1 MTNITFIDLEIN
13 PTNRQILDI
22 GAIRHDGASF
32 HCNSPKDL
40 MQFIAQT
47 EYIGGH
53 NILNHDLQYISPL
66 FAQVGYK
73 HPKVIGKTL
82 PSFIERRQITNRKPQ
97 QPTK

>member
-1 MTNITFIDLEIN
+1 MTEL
-13 PTNRQILDI
+13 L
-22 GAIRHDGASF
+22 
-32 HCNSPKDL
+32 
-40 MQFIAQT
+40 FIATRPKGLSNSLHQT

-73 HPKVIGKTL
+73 HPKVIDTL
-82 PSFIERRQITNRKPQ
+82 YLSPLLFPARPYHHLLKRRQITNRKPQ

>member
-73 HPKVIGKTL
+73 HPKVIDSISRL
-82 PSFIERRQITNRKPQ
+82 YYFRQDLTIIY
-97 QPTK
+97 

>member
-1 MTNITFIDLEIN
+1 
-13 PTNRQILDI
+13 
-22 GAIRHDGASF
+22 
-32 HCNSPKDL
+32 

-66 FAQVGYK
+66 FGASRIQTPQSNR
-73 HPKVIGKTL
+73 HSLSLAFIISGKTL